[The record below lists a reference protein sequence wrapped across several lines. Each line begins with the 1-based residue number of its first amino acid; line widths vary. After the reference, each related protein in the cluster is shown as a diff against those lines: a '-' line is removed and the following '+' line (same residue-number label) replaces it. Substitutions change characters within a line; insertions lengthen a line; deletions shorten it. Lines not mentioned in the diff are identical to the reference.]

1 MTIQHT
7 LRKGNQC
14 VYFIAKLGTHSS
26 DNFNTMDAS
35 PLELQP
41 LLLADAMGI
50 VFIRQ

>member
-1 MTIQHT
+1 MTIHHT

-14 VYFIAKLGTHSS
+14 VYFLAKLGAHSS